1 MKTRNHAI
9 TTASGSESLEFS
21 KNIED
26 FEKLCEKFLAD
37 PGWLRELLAMQ
48 KCLEGI
54 RQSCAFVDMTFR
66 TLYDRRLYNRAFVQQ
81 DIPGFAG
88 LGLPV
93 AYSDEHRFRLQ
104 SVRLHRRC
112 CRSPSRM

>member
-1 MKTRNHAI
+1 
-9 TTASGSESLEFS
+9 
-21 KNIED
+21 
-26 FEKLCEKFLAD
+26 
-37 PGWLRELLAMQ
+37 MQ

-112 CRSPSRM
+112 CRSPSRIVNTNDANMQLVCHEYNFSMFRLRLRISSLFCYLDGVIS